1 MVSWAGHYADHDL
14 TAHARDSWT
23 PRSGFVQPAFR
34 AFMTHEFHMHRD
46 RLQPD
51 FSRRSL
57 DLVRAVD
64 LQLDREGS
72 DFIF

>member
-1 MVSWAGHYADHDL
+1 
-14 TAHARDSWT
+14 
-23 PRSGFVQPAFR
+23 
-34 AFMTHEFHMHRD
+34 MTHEFHMHRD